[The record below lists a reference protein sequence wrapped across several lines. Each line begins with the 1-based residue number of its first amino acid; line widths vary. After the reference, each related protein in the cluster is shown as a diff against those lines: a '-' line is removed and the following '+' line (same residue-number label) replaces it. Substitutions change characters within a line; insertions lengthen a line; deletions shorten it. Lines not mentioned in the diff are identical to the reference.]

1 MKQNYETLKTRQ
13 RQERGDQPEGLKIR
27 VHRALSWLNMA
38 EQTADDDMRF
48 IGLWIA
54 FNAAYGVDSEYDRNS
69 TGEQY
74 NQFISKII
82 ELDKEQLIYPLVW
95 QQFTNSIRL
104 ILDNQYIYQPF
115 WNHQNGQ
122 TNFAH
127 WEDSFR
133 KAKIAAQKMLMSKD
147 SAGLL
152 SVVFSRLYTL
162 RNQIIH
168 GGASWNSTLNRSQIN
183 DANKLLME
191 LIPIIIKIMIDNP
204 KEYWSQVSYP
214 VLKSQ

>member
-1 MKQNYETLKTRQ
+1 MKQNYENLKSRQ
-13 RQERGDQPEGLKIR
+13 RQERDDQPEGLKIR

-38 EQTADDDMRF
+38 EQTADEDMRF

-54 FNAAYGVDSEYDRNS
+54 FNAAYGIDSEQERNT

-82 ELDKEQLIYPLVW
+82 ELDKEQQIYPLIW

-104 ILDNQYIYQPF
+104 ILDNKYIYQPF
-115 WNHQNGQ
+115 WNHQTGQ
-122 TNFAH
+122 LNFAH

-133 KAKIAAQKMLMSKD
+133 NAKIAAQKMLMNKD

-168 GGASWNSTLNRSQIN
+168 GGASWNSTLNRSQIK
-183 DANKLLME
+183 DANKILLE
-191 LIPIIIKIMIDNP
+191 LLPIIIKIMIDNP

-214 VLKSQ
+214 VQK

>member
-1 MKQNYETLKTRQ
+1 MLKLNYEILKTRQ
-13 RQERGDQPEGLKIR
+13 RKERDSQPEGLKVR
-27 VHRALSWLNMA
+27 LHRALSWLNSA
-38 EQTADDDMRF
+38 EQTEDADMQF
-48 IGLWIA
+48 VALWIS
-54 FNAAYGVDSEYDRNS
+54 FNAAYGVDSELDKGS

-74 NQFISKII
+74 NQFISKVID
-82 ELDKEQLIYPLVW
+82 LDHEQLIYPLIW

-115 WNHQNGQ
+115 WHHQNGQ
-122 TNFAH
+122 ANFAH
-127 WEDSFR
+127 WEDSFK
-133 KAKIAAQKMLMSKD
+133 KAKIAAQKMLMGQD

-168 GGASWNSTLNRSQIN
+168 GGASWNSSLNRSQIN

-191 LIPIIIKIMIDNP
+191 LMPTILKIMMDSP
-204 KEYWSQVSYP
+204 KEYWSPVSYP
-214 VLKSQ
+214 VQK

>member
-1 MKQNYETLKTRQ
+1 MTQNYENLKSRQ
-13 RQERGDQPEGLKIR
+13 RQERDDQPEGLKIR

-38 EQTADDDMRF
+38 EQTADEDMRF

-54 FNAAYGVDSEYDRNS
+54 FNAAYGIDSEQERNT

-82 ELDKEQLIYPLVW
+82 ELDKEQQIYPLIW

-104 ILDNQYIYQPF
+104 ILDIKYIYQPF
-115 WNHQNGQ
+115 WFHHSGHFS
-122 TNFAH
+122 FAH
-127 WEDSFR
+127 WEVSFSN
-133 KAKIAAQKMLMSKD
+133 AKIAAQKMLMNKD

-168 GGASWNSTLNRSQIN
+168 GGASWNSNLNRSQIK
-183 DANKLLME
+183 DANKILLE
-191 LIPIIIKIMIDNP
+191 LLPIIIKIMIDNP
-204 KEYWSQVSYP
+204 KGYWLQVSYP
-214 VLKSQ
+214 VQK

>member
-1 MKQNYETLKTRQ
+1 MKLNYENLKQRQ
-13 RQERGDQPEGLKIR
+13 RKEREMQPEGLKVR
-27 VHRALSWLNMA
+27 LHRALSWLNLA
-38 EQTADDDMRF
+38 EQTLDEDMRF
-48 IGLWIA
+48 VALWIS
-54 FNAAYGVDSEYDRNS
+54 FNAAYGVDSELERSS

-74 NQFISKII
+74 NQFVSRII
-82 ELDKEQLIYPLVW
+82 ELDHGQLIYPLLW

-104 ILDNQYIYQPF
+104 ILDNKYIYQPF
-115 WNHQNGQ
+115 WNHQTGQ
-122 TNFAH
+122 VNFAP

-133 KAKIAAQKMLMSKD
+133 NAKIAAQKMLINKD

-168 GGASWNSTLNRSQIN
+168 GGASWNSSLNRSQVS

-191 LIPIIIKIMIDNP
+191 LLPIIIKIMMDSP
-204 KEYWSQVSYP
+204 KEYWSPVSYP
-214 VLKSQ
+214 VQK

>member
-1 MKQNYETLKTRQ
+1 MKLTYDNLKSRQ
-13 RQERGDQPEGLKIR
+13 RLERDDQPDGLKIR

-38 EQTADDDMRF
+38 EQTTDEDMRF

-54 FNAAYGVDSEYDRNS
+54 FNAAYGIDSEFERNS

-74 NQFISKII
+74 NQFINKII
-82 ELDKEQLIYPLVW
+82 ELDKDQLIYPLVW

-104 ILDNQYIYQPF
+104 ILDNKYIFQPF
-115 WNHQNGQ
+115 WNHHGGQ
-122 TNFAH
+122 LNFAH
-127 WEDSFR
+127 WEDSF
-133 KAKIAAQKMLMSKD
+133 KSAKVAAQKMLMTKD
-147 SAGLL
+147 SAGVL

-168 GGASWNSTLNRSQIN
+168 GGASWNSTLNRSQVK

-191 LIPIIIKIMIDNP
+191 LLPVIIKIMIDSP
-204 KEYWSQVSYP
+204 KDYWSQVSYP
-214 VLKSQ
+214 VIDN